1 MKTTGMRHWIVA
13 ALVAGAG
20 AFACADDAPGEVVVA
35 FGEAE
40 FWLGGDEEEVV
51 ASGEG
56 EFWLGPDELVVAD
69 AEKEFALMPSWA
81 WQVGDAAFAI
91 TNDVGELIVFGTG
104 AAGGSDMWPDGLD
117 RDAVKGVVVQDGV
130 TGIGAR
136 FFKKCYNL
144 NSFTGGKNLA
154 AIGEK
159 AFYLCLSLEQ
169 IAIDNAEFDL
179 EKSGLAD
186 AIVLQSAIDG
196 DGKVYVIPAVSIPG
210 YKAVLKGTNDLGDP
224 LDEWQT
230 VDPSKPMKES
240 GCHFFK
246 YVLVAE

>member
-1 MKTTGMRHWIVA
+1 MKLMKTKRFLAA

-20 AFACADDAPGEVVVA
+20 AFAYADDAPGEVVVA

-159 AFYLCLSLEQ
+159 AFYLCLSLVQ